1 MMILSN
7 WKRLFASM
15 NYFLKLIFFT
25 KEYDVVFVSSVYFNR
40 GHNGENALLKP
51 MIESCKR
58 NNLNFVIFED
68 ADLKGEYKN
77 FRRSNNSIP
86 FDFISLLQVIL
97 RKFFN
102 HIYKNSLSENKTYIG
117 DPKTSNVLKKFFFRK
132 FSSKVYIT
140 LLWNNITLWKS
151 IDPDSCVVDYQHG
164 VIYDGHLGYIK
175 DGRPPKI
182 KSVNDIVTLVYGQSF
197 KDILIDSDKSN
208 FYGKN
213 NVVKVGIKKE
223 FNLKKLP
230 QRNTKKILF
239 SLQIVPGL
247 DVKLVNNYIDD
258 INKLIIFNKDFL
270 TKNNYKIIFK
280 HHPRYTTYNCPKI
293 NFEEDF
299 IDFDN
304 QTPILDLLNTVS
316 IHMTFHSTSAFD
328 AAMIGIPTIFLDML
342 GEMSPKEIFLNQYK
356 YPCRDMVIK
365 DFKDL
370 EKILVD
376 IDNKEIFINKC
387 DDVHQWS
394 QDFYDDFD
402 EKMFEDFLS
411 NKVNKNILN
420 N

>member
-1 MMILSN
+1 MIISN
-7 WKRLFASM
+7 WKKLFASM

-51 MIESCKR
+51 MIESCKK

-102 HIYKNSLSENKTYIG
+102 LIYKNSLSEDENYIREY
-117 DPKTSNVLKKFFFRK
+117 KISNVLKNFFFRK
-132 FSSKVYIT
+132 FNSKVYIT
-140 LLWNNITLWKS
+140 LLWNNITLWRS

-182 KSVNDIVTLVYGQSF
+182 KSANDIVTLVYGQGF
-197 KDILIDSDKSN
+197 KDILLDSDKSN
-208 FYGKN
+208 FYGEN
-213 NVVKVGIKKE
+213 NVLKVGIKKE
-223 FNLKKLP
+223 FNFKNLP
-230 QRNTKKILF
+230 PGNNRKILF

-247 DVKLVNNYIDD
+247 DVKLVNNYINN
-258 INKLIIFNKDFL
+258 INKLITFNKDFL
-270 TKNNYKIIFK
+270 TENNYKIIFR

-304 QTPILDLLNTVS
+304 QTPILDLLDTVS
-316 IHMTFHSTSAFD
+316 MHMTFHSTSVFD
-328 AAMIGIPTIFLDML
+328 AAMIGIPSIFIDML
-342 GEMSPKEIFLNQYK
+342 EEMSPEEIFLNQYK
-356 YPCRDMVIK
+356 YPCKDMIIK
-365 DFKDL
+365 DYKDL
-370 EKILVD
+370 EKILLD
-376 IDNKEIFINKC
+376 LDNKEIFINNC
-387 DDVHQWS
+387 HDVYQWS
-394 QDFYDDFD
+394 QAFYNDFD
-402 EKMFEDFLS
+402 EKIFEDFLS
-411 NKVNKNILN
+411 KKVNKYNLN